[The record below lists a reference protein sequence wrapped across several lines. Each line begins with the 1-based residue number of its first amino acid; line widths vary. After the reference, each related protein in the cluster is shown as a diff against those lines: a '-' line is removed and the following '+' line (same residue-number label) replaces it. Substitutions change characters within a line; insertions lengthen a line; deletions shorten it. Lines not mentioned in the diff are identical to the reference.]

1 MNPSRRAFIEL
12 MAGVVALP
20 GFGELARAQA
30 YPSRPVRMI
39 VPFPPGGVNDILA
52 RIVADKLQTKWGQPV
67 VIENKT
73 GAGGNIGAE
82 FVYQA
87 APDGYTL
94 MVSPPG
100 PLAVNQNLYK
110 HLSYK
115 PEEFVPITVIGSVP
129 NVVILRKDLP
139 PNSLSEL
146 IAYIKERPGKVNFGS
161 QGNGA
166 TPHLTAMMFAAMT
179 GTQMIHV
186 PYRGESLVLNDI
198 IGGHIDLFFGNVAA
212 VKALYRDGKVKVLA
226 TADTKRS
233 PDLPEVPTTG
243 EAGLPGLVST
253 GWFALAGPPKLAPAM
268 QASIAGAAI
277 DILNMTEIREK
288 LRTLS
293 VTPGGQSP
301 AETAAF
307 IRQEAQRWG
316 AVIKQF
322 DIVVD

>member
-1 MNPSRRAFIEL
+1 
-12 MAGVVALP
+12 
-20 GFGELARAQA
+20 
-30 YPSRPVRMI
+30 
-39 VPFPPGGVNDILA
+39 VNDILA
-52 RIVADKLQTKWGQPV
+52 RIVADKLQAKWRQPV
-67 VIENKT
+67 VVENKT

-94 MVSPPG
+94 MVAPAP
-100 PLAVNQNLYK
+100 PLAVNQHLYK

-115 PEEFVPITVIGSVP
+115 PEEFVPMTVIGSVP
-129 NVVILRKDLP
+129 NAVILRKDLP
-139 PNSLSEL
+139 PNSLPEL
-146 IAYIKERPGKVNFGS
+146 IAYIRERPGKVNFGS
-161 QGNGA
+161 QGSGA
-166 TPHLTAMMFAAMT
+166 TPHLTAMMFQAMT

-226 TADTKRS
+226 TADTTRS

-243 EAGLPGLVST
+243 EAGVPGLVST

-268 QASIAGAAI
+268 LASIAGAVI
-277 DILNMTEIREK
+277 EILATAEIRDK
-288 LRTLS
+288 LRAMS

-307 IRQEAQRWG
+307 IRQEVQRWG

>member
-1 MNPSRRAFIEL
+1 MDLTRRALIEL
-12 MAGVVALP
+12 MGGIVALP
-20 GFGELARAQA
+20 WCGELATAQT
-30 YPSRPVRMI
+30 YPSRPVRVI

-52 RIVADKLQTKWGQPV
+52 RIVADKLQMKWGHPV

-139 PNSLSEL
+139 PKSLSEL
-146 IAYIKERPGKVNFGS
+146 IAYIKERPGKINFGS

-226 TADTKRS
+226 TADTTRS
-233 PDLPEVPTTG
+233 PDLPEVPTTS

-253 GWFALAGPPKLAPAM
+253 SWFALAGPPKLAPAM
-268 QASIAGAAI
+268 QASIAGATI
-277 DILNMTEIREK
+277 EILNMAEIRDK
-288 LRTLS
+288 FRAIS

-301 AETAAF
+301 AETAVF

>member
-1 MNPSRRAFIEL
+1 MNLSRRALIQL
-12 MAGVVALP
+12 AAGLAALP
-20 GFGELARAQA
+20 WHGDLARAQA
-30 YPSRPVRMI
+30 YPTRPVRII
-39 VPFPPGGVNDILA
+39 VPFPPGGSNDILA
-52 RIVADKLQTKWGQPV
+52 RIVGDKLQAKWGQPV

-73 GAGGNIGAE
+73 GAGGNIGAD

-87 APDGYTL
+87 APDGYIL

-115 PEEFVPITVIGSVP
+115 PEEFVPMTVIGSVP
-129 NVVILRKDLP
+129 NVVIVRKDLP

-146 IAYIKERPGKVNFGS
+146 IAYVRQRRGHVIFGS

-166 TPHLTAMMFAAMT
+166 TPHLTAMMFQAMT

-212 VKALYRDGKVKVLA
+212 VKALYTDGKVKVLA
-226 TADTKRS
+226 TADTMRS
-233 PDLPEVPTTG
+233 PDLPEVPTTA

-253 GWFALAGPPKLAPAM
+253 GWFALAGPPKLGPAM
-268 QASIAGAAI
+268 QASIAGAVI
-277 DILNMTEIREK
+277 EIMNMPEVRDK
-288 LRTLS
+288 LRALS
-293 VTPGGQSP
+293 VAPGGQSP

-307 IRQEAQRWG
+307 IRQETQRWG

>member
-1 MNPSRRAFIEL
+1 MNPSRRAFIQL
-12 MAGVVALP
+12 VGGIVALP
-20 GFGELARAQA
+20 WCGELATAQS
-30 YPSRPVRMI
+30 YPSRPVRVI

-52 RIVADKLQTKWGQPV
+52 RIVADKLQAKWGQPV
-67 VIENKT
+67 VIENKS

-94 MVSPPG
+94 MVAPAP

-115 PEEFVPITVIGSVP
+115 AEEFVPMTVIGSVP
-129 NVVILRKDLP
+129 NAVILRKDLP
-139 PNSLSEL
+139 PNSLAEL
-146 IAYIKERPGKVNFGS
+146 IAYIKERPGKVIFGS

-166 TPHLTAMMFAAMT
+166 TPHLTAMMFQAMT

-226 TADTKRS
+226 TADAARS
-233 PDLPEVPTTG
+233 PDLPEVPTTA

-268 QASIAGAAI
+268 QASIAGAVI
-277 DILNMTEIREK
+277 EILATVEIRDK
-288 LRTLS
+288 LRAMS

-301 AETAAF
+301 AETAMF
-307 IRQEAQRWG
+307 IRREAQRWG

>member
-1 MNPSRRAFIEL
+1 MNLTRGAFIEL
-12 MAGVVALP
+12 VAGLVALP
-20 GFGELARAQA
+20 FCRESADAQT

-87 APDGYTL
+87 APDGHTL

-129 NVVILRKDLP
+129 NAVILRKDLP

-146 IAYIKERPGKVNFGS
+146 IAYIKERPGMVNFGS

-166 TPHLTAMMFAAMT
+166 TPHLTAMMFQAMT

-226 TADTKRS
+226 TADAARA
-233 PDLPEVPTTG
+233 PDLPEIPTTA

-277 DILNMTEIREK
+277 EILNMAEIRDK
-288 LRTLS
+288 LRTQS
-293 VTPGGQSP
+293 VTPGGQRP

-316 AVIKQF
+316 AVIKEF